1 MGVKDQ
7 FPRFTKPN
15 YYSRIDNNHILE
27 IHIGLDDKGH
37 QSVELRHNN
46 KQHKLKGTDAIEIN
60 QYSRPDYNT
69 LRFSLADD
77 EVSSLFYMFCD
88 DMIDHTREL
97 KDKSDGYIS
106 VVNRYHLW
114 KKMFL
119 SNKNSFLP
127 ESEIMG
133 LIGELLYLSG
143 PLAERI
149 GLHDALFSWSGQELT
164 HKDFSFEDH
173 WVEVKTIS
181 GGKTSVKISSMEQ
194 LASDNDGE
202 LAVFSLEKMS
212 ENYSGITL
220 NNLAIRIKNSFT
232 DISDENKF
240 MAQLAM
246 NGYVLNDYYDHFV
259 YEQSDFRHYKVTKG
273 FPRLT
278 PDDMPEAITKVSY
291 EISLTELSEYE
302 IK

>member
-1 MGVKDQ
+1 
-7 FPRFTKPN
+7 
-15 YYSRIDNNHILE
+15 
-27 IHIGLDDKGH
+27 
-37 QSVELRHNN
+37 
-46 KQHKLKGTDAIEIN
+46 
-60 QYSRPDYNT
+60 
-69 LRFSLADD
+69 
-77 EVSSLFYMFCD
+77 MFCD

-119 SNKNSFLP
+119 NNKNQCLP

-149 GLHDALFSWSGQELT
+149 GLHDALYSWSGQELT
-164 HKDFSFEDH
+164 HKDFSFEDN

-181 GGKTSVKISSMEQ
+181 RGKSSVKISSMEQ
-194 LASDNDGE
+194 LESDTDGE

-220 NNLAIRIKNSFT
+220 NNLATRIKNSFT
-232 DISDENKF
+232 DISDETKF

-246 NGYVLNDYYDHFV
+246 NGFALNDYYDHFV
-259 YEQSDFRHYKVTKG
+259 YEQSDFRRYKVTEG
-273 FPRLT
+273 FPRIT
-278 PDDMPEAITKVSY
+278 PADMPKAITKVSY